1 MRLRDFYLKVGL
13 FGLLL
18 LFCVLFGVSLASGG
32 MERIEGAQPSSK
44 PVLVSATATPVPGKT
59 GATVVKSAPQPTSV
73 VKDTTGKANPTG
85 GATPAPV
92 VADHDNSLNRVGNK
106 LGDLLQITMHHGIK
120 LFVSIFDA
128 VLGKG

>member
-18 LFCVLFGVSLASGG
+18 LFCILFGVSLASSG
-32 MERIEGAQPSSK
+32 MDRIEGAQPSTNTVK
-44 PVLVSATATPVPGKT
+44 ASATATPPPGKAAST
-59 GATVVKSAPQPTSV
+59 TVKATSQPTPTVKETSV
-73 VKDTTGKANPTG
+73 KTKPT
-85 GATPAPV
+85 AESKPDPI

-120 LFVSIFDA
+120 LFVSLFDA